1 MRHLHVRPNRW
12 FHDSGRCTVRLPT
25 AALAASGLRR
35 RGGPLRRTMVGALV
49 LAALGILG
57 LAAPVAAFPLTNCTL
72 AASSIAADG
81 STIAS
86 IASGA
91 ADATQ
96 DAPFLVDW
104 DGTVT
109 YKGSAQVEMKSNKWH
124 VDVFGVPTPLMG
136 GSDNGDDN
144 RDGSGT
150 VGVSA
155 NAPFRFTGLYYVSGV
170 LKGSGGTCEG
180 SGWFKLTGDPTGT
193 LPFSVAAAFTILGVL
208 MLARGAQGH
217 TITSIVGGLFAGVGV
232 AALLV
237 LYSTL
242 PLGYPTPLVVLL
254 AGVVLGILIAL
265 VGRRSHGDSDAPP
278 PPSDVAPNPPAP
290 PPPTSTP
297 PEEPTPA

>member
-1 MRHLHVRPNRW
+1 M
-12 FHDSGRCTVRLPT
+12 
-25 AALAASGLRR
+25 
-35 RGGPLRRTMVGALV
+35 RRTMVGALV

-57 LAAPVAAFPLTNCTL
+57 LAAPVAAFPLSNCTL
-72 AASSIAADG
+72 SATSHAADG

-104 DGTVT
+104 DGTVS
-109 YKGSAQVEMKSNKWH
+109 YKGSAQVAMLDNKWH
-124 VDVFGVPTPLMG
+124 VDVFGLPTPLMG
-136 GSDNGDDN
+136 GSPNQADN
-144 RDGSGT
+144 RDGDGT

-155 NAPFRFTGLYYVSGV
+155 NAPFRFTGLYYVSGA
-170 LKGSGGTCEG
+170 LTGSGGTCEG
-180 SGWFKLTGDPTGT
+180 SGWFKLTGDPVGT
-193 LPFSVAAAFTILGVL
+193 LPFFVAAAITALGVL
-208 MLARGAQGH
+208 MLARGSRGH
-217 TITSIVGGLFAGVGV
+217 SITAIVGGLFTGLGV

-237 LYSTL
+237 LFSTL

-265 VGRRSHGDSDAPP
+265 VGRRSRGDSDAPP
-278 PPSDVAPNPPAP
+278 PPSDVASNPPAS